1 MIDFDLRAEKRADDF
16 ADNVHDRKL
25 ENDFDY
31 FLNYHS
37 NEIEEMKES
46 IEKVK
51 DLYRLYNY
59 DFDLN
64 DLIG

>member
-25 ENDFDY
+25 ENDLDY

-51 DLYRLYNY
+51 GLHLMYNHE
-59 DFDLN
+59 FDLT
-64 DLIG
+64 DLIN